1 MSEQSRLAELS
12 FMSVFTKRERLL
24 SRARI
29 VPFGSNKDAKM
40 ITAWL
45 SWVSRGLVVVGA
57 LFGLG
62 AVIYPL
68 LVPGAM
74 SLGVALW
81 AAAATLKVVREY
93 LLGTPLPS
101 IRQGYV
107 SDTNHSC

>member
-1 MSEQSRLAELS
+1 
-12 FMSVFTKRERLL
+12 
-24 SRARI
+24 
-29 VPFGSNKDAKM
+29 M